1 MNALDLVLVLVVLS
15 YAVSGYRL
23 GFLVGASSTVG
34 LLAGGFTGVMV
45 APALLGSLDSSLGVS
60 LGALLMVLLA
70 ATVGQ
75 ALGGL
80 LGAAL
85 RSAVTW
91 RPARAVDAVGGAALS
106 AAAVLVV
113 AWGLGYAVSG
123 AGIPWVG
130 PQANSSQ
137 LLQAVNSAMPDRA
150 EEVLDRLGQ
159 VVRSDDFPPYLQPFV
174 PERIEPV
181 PAPDDRDVRD
191 PDVVRAGRSVVK
203 VLGEASQC
211 DRGLEGSGFVYASE
225 RVMTNA
231 HVVAGVSDVTVEG
244 ADGSQLPAE
253 VVLFDPEIDVAVLA
267 VDGLELPSLGF
278 EPTAGQ
284 GDRAAVLGFP
294 ENGPFSDEAAR
305 VRAQQDLRSPDIYDD
320 GSHLREVISIRA
332 VVRPGN
338 SGGPVVSLEG
348 LVYGVVF
355 ARSISDPDTGYAL
368 TAAQVA
374 VSARDGQTAGEPVST
389 GACA

>member
-1 MNALDLVLVLVVLS
+1 MNALDLVLVLVVVT

-34 LLAGGFTGVMV
+34 LLLGGLAGVLL
-45 APALLGSLDSSLGVS
+45 APALLDRLDSSLAVS
-60 LGALLMVLLA
+60 LGALLIVLLA

-91 RPARAVDAVGGAALS
+91 RPARVLDAVGGAALS
-106 AAAVLVV
+106 VLAVLVV
-113 AWGLGYAVSG
+113 AWGLGFAVSG
-123 AGIPWVG
+123 ARIPWLGTQVRG
-130 PQANSSQ
+130 SHVLS
-137 LLQAVNSAMPDRA
+137 AVDTVMPDTA
-150 EEVLDRLGQ
+150 EEVLTSLDG
-159 VVRSDDFPPYLQPFV
+159 VVGSEIFPRYLQPFV

-181 PAPDDRDVRD
+181 PPPDDRDLRD
-191 PDVVRAGRSVVK
+191 PDVLRAGSSVVK

-211 DRGLEGSGFVYASE
+211 DRGLEGSGFVYAPE

-231 HVVAGVSDVTVEG
+231 HVVAGVSSVTVESVDSG
-244 ADGSQLPAE
+244 QLSAE
-253 VVLFDPEIDVAVLA
+253 VVLFDADLDVAVLA
-267 VDGLELPSLGF
+267 VEGLEARPLDLD
-278 EPTAGQ
+278 PTATA

-305 VRAQQDLRSPDIYDD
+305 VRTEQQLRSPDIYGD

-332 VVRPGN
+332 LVRPGN
-338 SGGPVVSLEG
+338 SGGPVVSLG
-348 LVYGVVF
+348 GSVYGVVF
-355 ARSISDPDTGYAL
+355 AASVSDPDTGYAL
-368 TAAQVA
+368 TADQVA
-374 VSARDGQTAGEPVST
+374 DSAAEGRAADEAVST
-389 GACA
+389 GGCG

>member
-15 YAVSGYRL
+15 YAISGYRL

-34 LLAGGFTGVMV
+34 LLAGGVTGAVV
-45 APALLGSLDSSLGVS
+45 APALLDSLDSSLGVS

-70 ATVGQ
+70 ATLGQ

-106 AAAVLVV
+106 VVAVLVV

-130 PQANSSQ
+130 AQAQNSR
-137 LLQAVNSAMPDRA
+137 LLSVVNTVMPDSA
-150 EEVLDRLGQ
+150 EDLLEHLDQ
-159 VVRSDDFPPYLQPFV
+159 VVGSTIFPRYLQPFV
-174 PERIEPV
+174 PEQIEPV

-191 PDVVRAGRSVVK
+191 PDVLRAGRSVVK

-211 DRGLEGSGFVYASE
+211 ERGLEGSGFVYARE

-231 HVVAGVSDVTVEG
+231 HVVAGVSDLTVEG
-244 ADGSQLPAE
+244 ADGEQFPAE
-253 VVLFDPEIDVAVLA
+253 VVLFDADIDVAVLS
-267 VDGLELPSLGF
+267 VEGLEMASLGF
-278 EPTAGQ
+278 EPTAAE
-284 GDRAAVLGFP
+284 GDRGAVLGFP

-305 VRAQQDLRSPDIYDD
+305 VRTRQQLSSPDIYGE
-320 GSHLREVISIRA
+320 GSHLRDVISIRS
-332 VVRPGN
+332 VVRSGN
-338 SGGPVVSLEG
+338 SGGPVVSLDG

-355 ARSISDPDTGYAL
+355 AASISDPDTGYAL
-368 TAAQVA
+368 TAGQVA
-374 VSARDGQTAGEPVST
+374 NSARDGQTADEPVST
-389 GACA
+389 GGCA